1 MSHVEETDVMSH
13 VEETDVMSHVEQ
25 SDIVVLVTDHSECDS
40 TAGSGGGLFVTPE
53 LLARD

>member
-1 MSHVEETDVMSH
+1 MSH